1 MQLGEG
7 GARLGQE
14 GTLQGVWHHGAGQEV
29 GVRTGAVS
37 SGVLTGNNFPPHCLP
52 WPEEKGIWSSI
63 LIFNTLIFQY

>member
-29 GVRTGAVS
+29 GVCMGAVS
-37 SGVLTGNNFPPHCLP
+37 SGVLTSNNFPPIACLGL
-52 WPEEKGIWSSI
+52 KKKVYGAV
-63 LIFNTLIFQY
+63 F